1 MMIFQVQQK
10 TGLRSADERTRR
22 AKKGDAMSKKI
33 ALSIAI
39 FIGLALGISHKAMAA
54 DNFYE
59 GKTIRVAVGFSAGGG
74 YDTYTRAVARHMG
87 KHIPGNPE
95 FVVENMTGAGSLVA
109 ANYTYN
115 KADRDG
121 TFLGVWN
128 SAYVLYKALG
138 DRAVRLEPEKLGWI
152 GAPVKGSPHC
162 SIMAFTGLDSFEDI
176 LKSGKSLKMGATR
189 AGSTYNDLPKI
200 LNQTVG
206 TKFDVITGYA
216 GTSKILLGMRSKEL
230 EGGCFGWESARVTA
244 RPMLEAKG
252 DERLI
257 PVIIHRKWKDP
268 LVKDLP
274 LIPEVIKAKADKDG
288 VAVYKAWGAQYD
300 FQRPWVAPPGV
311 PKDRL
316 EILRKGFAATFKDP
330 EFLAEAE
337 KSKLYL
343 DYVSA
348 DEINGLVKDILEITP
363 KAKESLQFLVRKQK
377 ET

>member
-1 MMIFQVQQK
+1 MKSRKRFNAAAVAALMIGGF
-10 TGLRSADERTRR
+10 TSG
-22 AKKGDAMSKKI
+22 
-33 ALSIAI
+33 ALAN
-39 FIGLALGISHKAMAA
+39 
-54 DNFYE
+54 DFYK

-95 FVVENMTGAGSLVA
+95 FVVENMTGAGSLIA

-128 SAYVLYKALG
+128 SSFVLYQALG
-138 DRAVRLEPEKLGWI
+138 DRAVRLDARKLGWI

-162 SIMAFTGLDSFEDI
+162 SVMAFTGLDSFEDI

-189 AGSTYNDLPKI
+189 AGSTYNDVPKI
-200 LNQTVG
+200 LNQTIG
-206 TKFDVITGYA
+206 TKFDVITGYE
-216 GTSKILLGMRSKEL
+216 GTSKILLGMRSHEL
-230 EGGCFGWESARVTA
+230 EGGCWGWESARVTA
-244 RPMLEAKG
+244 RSMLNAKG
-252 DERLI
+252 DDRLI
-257 PVIIHRKWKDP
+257 PVIIHRKWEDP

-288 VAVYKAWGAQYD
+288 LAVYKAWGAQYE
-300 FQRPWVAPPGV
+300 FQRPFVAPPGV

-316 EILRKGFAATFKDP
+316 EILRKAFAATFKDL
-330 EFLAEAE
+330 EFLAEAK
-337 KSKLYL
+337 KSKLFL

-348 DEINGLVKDILEITP
+348 DEIYGHVKDILDITP

-377 ET
+377 QN